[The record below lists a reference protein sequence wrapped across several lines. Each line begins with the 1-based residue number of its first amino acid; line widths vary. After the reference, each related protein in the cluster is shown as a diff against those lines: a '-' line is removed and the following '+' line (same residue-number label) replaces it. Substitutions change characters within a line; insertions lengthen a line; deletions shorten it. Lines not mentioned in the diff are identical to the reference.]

1 VEPNPEPETPSSKPV
16 ADRRC
21 QQGIFMK
28 LSKTVWAAAAATALM
43 ATALSAQ
50 AQSKKELVQKLITIQ
65 QASLESTAKG
75 LAEAPARQLVAA
87 AQPILM
93 QAVAPEKREA
103 TAKAVDGEIKKYL
116 DAAGPIVRAS
126 TIKMSQ
132 GAISTAIDEK
142 FTEDELKQLVV
153 MLDSPVLKKYQTVLP
168 DLSKSL
174 VEQVVADARPQVD
187 PKLQAAQDAIRK
199 ILDKATDGKLSQAAA
214 QQQAAQQGAA
224 PAAKGKGK

>member
-1 VEPNPEPETPSSKPV
+1 
-16 ADRRC
+16 
-21 QQGIFMK
+21 MK
-28 LSKTVWAAAAATALM
+28 LSKTVWAAAAAAVLM
-43 ATALSAQ
+43 STALSAH
-50 AQSKKELVQKLITIQ
+50 AQSKKELVQKLISIQ

-87 AQPILM
+87 AQPILA
-93 QAVAPEKREA
+93 QGVAPEKREA
-103 TAKAVDGEIKKYL
+103 TAKLVDAEIKKYL

-132 GAISTAIDEK
+132 GAISSAIDEK

-168 DLSKSL
+168 ELSKAL
-174 VEQVVADARPQVD
+174 VEQVVQDARPQVD
-187 PKLQAAQDAIRK
+187 PKLQAAQEAIRK

-214 QQQAAQQGAA
+214 QQQAQQQGSAPAAA
-224 PAAKGKGK
+224 PAAKPKGK

>member
-1 VEPNPEPETPSSKPV
+1 
-16 ADRRC
+16 
-21 QQGIFMK
+21 MK
-28 LSKTVWAAAAATALM
+28 LSKTVWAAAAAAALM
-43 ATALSAQ
+43 ATTLSAQ
-50 AQSKKELVQKLITIQ
+50 AQTKKELVQKLITIQ

-87 AQPILM
+87 AQPILV

-103 TAKAVDGEIKKYL
+103 TAKLVDAEIKKYL

-168 DLSKSL
+168 DLSKAL

-187 PKLQAAQDAIRK
+187 PKLQATQEAIRK

-214 QQQAAQQGAA
+214 QQQQALSQSSA
-224 PAAKGKGK
+224 PAAAKPKGK

>member
-1 VEPNPEPETPSSKPV
+1 
-16 ADRRC
+16 
-21 QQGIFMK
+21 MK
-28 LSKTVWAAAAATALM
+28 LSKTVWAAAAAAVLM
-43 ATALSAQ
+43 STALSAQ
-50 AQSKKELVQKLITIQ
+50 AQTKKELVQKLISIQ

-87 AQPILM
+87 AQPILA
-93 QAVAPEKREA
+93 QGVAPERREA
-103 TAKAVDGEIKKYL
+103 TAKLVDAEIKKYL

-132 GAISTAIDEK
+132 GAISSAIDEK

-168 DLSKSL
+168 DLSKAL
-174 VEQVVADARPQVD
+174 VEQVVQDARPQVD
-187 PKLQAAQDAIRK
+187 PKLQAAQEAIRK

-214 QQQAAQQGAA
+214 QQQAQQQGSA
-224 PAAKGKGK
+224 PAAAKPKGK